1 MKRTK
6 FLALALVVAVMM
18 MGAGYAAWTDQLV
31 INNSVSTGHL
41 NVNFPEDGTVEVY
54 ESDVAVAEDGLTR
67 TYKEAVVDADD
78 HQVNVTIDN
87 LYPGAVAKVT
97 VPFYNDSTIP
107 VKLDDVDFGTITD
120 ATNGKSLAAV
130 VTIENETYVDSAI
143 EIAPGETE
151 ELYFEIVVGDGAND
165 VTEDAQVTFTATLDF
180 IQFNK

>member
-41 NVNFPEDGTVEVY
+41 NVYLEEGTVEVY
-54 ESDVAVAEDGLTR
+54 ESDVAVDVDGLDR
-67 TYKEAVVDADD
+67 DYAEALVDVADD

-97 VPFYNDSTIP
+97 IPFYNDSTIP
-107 VKLDDVDFGTITD
+107 VKLDDVTFGTITD
-120 ATNGKSLAAV
+120 VSGKSLDAV
-130 VTIENETYVDSAI
+130 VTIVNKSYVGSSVEI
-143 EIAPGETE
+143 EPEDTE